1 MQKGYDY
8 HLVFL
13 ELKYT
18 WSIRYVLV
26 EKLCGGISLGEPS
39 ELLQE
44 LRSSNKKINAKMKCV
59 GAYQGH
65 KSYQANAIR
74 SCSA

>member
-26 EKLCGGISLGEPS
+26 EELCGVISLGEPG
-39 ELLQE
+39 
-44 LRSSNKKINAKMKCV
+44 K
-59 GAYQGH
+59 H
-65 KSYQANAIR
+65 K
-74 SCSA
+74 

>member
-26 EKLCGGISLGEPS
+26 EELCGGISLGEPG
-39 ELLQE
+39 
-44 LRSSNKKINAKMKCV
+44 K
-59 GAYQGH
+59 H
-65 KSYQANAIR
+65 K
-74 SCSA
+74 

>member
-26 EKLCGGISLGEPS
+26 EELCGGISLATLGEPG
-39 ELLQE
+39 
-44 LRSSNKKINAKMKCV
+44 K
-59 GAYQGH
+59 H
-65 KSYQANAIR
+65 K
-74 SCSA
+74 